1 MNRRSTS
8 TLGLSKGLDD
18 TLLVPQDYNAAM
30 EEVSHRTSQTD
41 TDQGDCTTCLMVYNC
56 VLQISTQKS
65 NVRQMKLNKK
75 LLEAKEKEEES
86 RLEWQLQVISKCSVA
101 VGGNDRKTA
110 KCTKNISECYR
121 LQSHENEI
129 SKNTEKKVASN

>member
-1 MNRRSTS
+1 
-8 TLGLSKGLDD
+8 
-18 TLLVPQDYNAAM
+18 
-30 EEVSHRTSQTD
+30 
-41 TDQGDCTTCLMVYNC
+41 
-56 VLQISTQKS
+56 
-65 NVRQMKLNKK
+65 MKLNKK

-110 KCTKNISECYR
+110 KCTKNISESYR

-129 SKNTEKKVASN
+129 SKNTEMKVASN

>member
-1 MNRRSTS
+1 
-8 TLGLSKGLDD
+8 
-18 TLLVPQDYNAAM
+18 
-30 EEVSHRTSQTD
+30 
-41 TDQGDCTTCLMVYNC
+41 MVYNC

-86 RLEWQLQVISKCSVA
+86 RLEWQLQVILKCSVA
-101 VGGNDRKTA
+101 VSGNDTKTA
-110 KCTKNISECYR
+110 KCTKNISESYR

-129 SKNTEKKVASN
+129 SKNTEMKVAGN

>member
-1 MNRRSTS
+1 M
-8 TLGLSKGLDD
+8 L
-18 TLLVPQDYNAAM
+18 
-30 EEVSHRTSQTD
+30 
-41 TDQGDCTTCLMVYNC
+41 YNC

-86 RLEWQLQVISKCSVA
+86 RLEWQLQVILNCSVA
-101 VGGNDRKTA
+101 VSGKDRKTA
-110 KCTKNISECYR
+110 KCTKNISESYR

-129 SKNTEKKVASN
+129 SKNTEMKVASN

>member
-1 MNRRSTS
+1 M
-8 TLGLSKGLDD
+8 L
-18 TLLVPQDYNAAM
+18 
-30 EEVSHRTSQTD
+30 
-41 TDQGDCTTCLMVYNC
+41 YNC

-86 RLEWQLQVISKCSVA
+86 RLEWQLQVILNCSVA
-101 VGGNDRKTA
+101 VSGKDRKTA
-110 KCTKNISECYR
+110 KCTKNISESYR

-129 SKNTEKKVASN
+129 SKNTEIKVAGN